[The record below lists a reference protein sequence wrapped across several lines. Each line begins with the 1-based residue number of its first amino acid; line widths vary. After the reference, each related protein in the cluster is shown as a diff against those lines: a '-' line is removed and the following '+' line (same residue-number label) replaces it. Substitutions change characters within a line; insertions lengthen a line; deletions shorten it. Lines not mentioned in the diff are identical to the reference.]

1 VKPNLVKR
9 GPMRRRLRILR
20 RRREA
25 MLLDLGALV
34 LEMHRHGRFLPDS
47 LQRRAAEA
55 VGTDAELRALSRSLE
70 AGDGDPDLVAAGIA
84 GNCSR
89 CGALHTIGS
98 AYCSQCGNELAG
110 GVLPRKAALGR
121 DPELAGGAPV
131 PRRTVAAAPVVTA
144 SAAAGAAGAAAATEG
159 EAESAEA
166 TEATKVIEPEETAAE
181 SPPEPG
187 PEPAATNGGSA
198 PPPPPISRRA
208 RATRV
213 RQRLDE
219 PSRST
224 QALPT
229 GLLAGIAAGLLVI
242 VVGILVLSSG
252 DGGDDEPNRAAQA
265 PAQNEPEPPPPDE
278 APTQSGPAAGGQS
291 ATPAALE
298 PVEDVTATAYDPT
311 GDDSEHDEEADLAVD
326 GDASTSWPT
335 EEYDTG
341 SFQKDGVGLV
351 LAPAEGVPA
360 RGLDVET
367 TTPGFDVTIYGAD
380 SSVVPDSID
389 SGWTEIANEEGVERK
404 GRIDL
409 DSAGSDFTHYLI
421 WITTL
426 PGDENKVEIT
436 EAQLLR

>member
-1 VKPNLVKR
+1 
-9 GPMRRRLRILR
+9 MRRRLRILR

-70 AGDGDPDLVAAGIA
+70 AGDGDPDLVAAGVA
-84 GNCSR
+84 GNCER
-89 CGALHTIGS
+89 CGALHTIGAS
-98 AYCSQCGNELAG
+98 FCSQCGNELAG
-110 GVLPRKAALGR
+110 GGMLPRKAALGS

-131 PRRTVAAAPVVTA
+131 PRRTVAVAPAPAVQLA
-144 SAAAGAAGAAAATEG
+144 SAEAG
-159 EAESAEA
+159 ESADTAQA
-166 TEATKVIEPEETAAE
+166 TEATEVMGAEPSGPETADEPETEEA
-181 SPPEPG
+181 
-187 PEPAATNGGSA
+187 PAAGSNGGGAS
-198 PPPPPISRRA
+198 PPPPIARRA

-219 PSRST
+219 PARPT

-252 DGGDDEPNRAAQA
+252 GDGDDASDRAAQA

-278 APTQSGPAAGGQS
+278 VPSPSGTPPDEPT
-291 ATPAALE
+291 TPATALE
-298 PVEDVTATAYDPT
+298 PVEDVTASDYDPT
-311 GDDSEHDEEADLAVD
+311 GDDQEHGEEAQLAVD

-341 SFQKDGVGLV
+341 SLQKDGVGLA
-351 LAPAEGVPA
+351 LAPVEAVPA
-360 RGLDVET
+360 RGLDLET
-367 TTPGFDVTIYGAD
+367 TTPGFNMTIYGAED
-380 SSVVPDSID
+380 PTVPSSID
-389 SGWTEIANEEGVERK
+389 SGWTQIASEDDVQRK

-409 DSAGSDFTHYLI
+409 DTAGRDFSHYLI
-421 WITTL
+421 WITEI
-426 PGDENKVEIT
+426 PPDENKVELA

>member
-1 VKPNLVKR
+1 
-9 GPMRRRLRILR
+9 MRRRLRILR

-70 AGDGDPDLVAAGIA
+70 AGDGNPDLVAAGVA

-89 CGALHTIGS
+89 CGALHAIGS
-98 AYCSQCGNELAG
+98 SFCSQCGNELAG
-110 GVLPRKAALGR
+110 GVLPRKAALGS

-131 PRRTVAAAPVVTA
+131 PRRTVAAAPAVTA
-144 SAAAGAAGAAAATEG
+144 TV
-159 EAESAEA
+159 AET
-166 TEATKVIEPEETAAE
+166 TEATQVVEPEQAETDETETETTPADEAEEQPSAATKT
-181 SPPEPG
+181 
-187 PEPAATNGGSA
+187 AATNGDSL
-198 PPPPPISRRA
+198 PPLPPISRRA

-219 PSRST
+219 PARN
-224 QALPT
+224 ARELPT
-229 GLLAGIAAGLLVI
+229 GLLAGIAAGLIVI
-242 VVGILVLSSG
+242 VVGILLLSSG
-252 DGGDDEPNRAAQA
+252 DDSSDEPNRAAQA
-265 PAQNEPEPPPPDE
+265 PAQGEPEPPPPDE
-278 APTQSGPAAGGQS
+278 AQTPAAAPTDDQG
-291 ATPAALE
+291 ATPTALE
-298 PVEDVTATAYDPT
+298 PVASVTATAYDPS
-311 GDDSEHDEEADLAVD
+311 GDDSEHSEEAQLAVD
-326 GDASTSWPT
+326 GDAATSWPT

-351 LAPAEGVPA
+351 LAPGEPQPA
-360 RGLDVET
+360 RGLDLQT
-367 TTPGFDVTIYGAD
+367 STPGFDVTIYGSDA
-380 SSVVPDSID
+380 SVIPDSID
-389 SGWTEIANEEGVERK
+389 SDWTEIASEDAVDGK

-409 DSAGSDFTHYLI
+409 DSAGSDFSNYLI

-426 PGDENKVEIT
+426 PGKENKVEIQ

>member
-1 VKPNLVKR
+1 
-9 GPMRRRLRILR
+9 MRRRLRILR

-55 VGTDAELRALSRSLE
+55 VGTDAELRSLSRSLE
-70 AGDGDPDLVAAGIA
+70 AGDGNPDLVAAGVA

-98 AYCSQCGNELAG
+98 SYCSQCGNELAG
-110 GVLPRKAALGR
+110 GVLPRKAALGS

-131 PRRTVAAAPVVTA
+131 PRRTVAAAPAPPTA
-144 SAAAGAAGAAAATEG
+144 PAVAAAT
-159 EAESAEA
+159 AQ
-166 TEATKVIEPEETAAE
+166 ATKVIEPEEAEAATGDE
-181 SPPEPG
+181 PEEATDEQVE
-187 PEPAATNGGSA
+187 PEPAATNGDSL
-198 PPPPPISRRA
+198 PPLPPVSRRA

-219 PSRST
+219 PARRT
-224 QALPT
+224 QELPT
-229 GLLAGIAAGLLVI
+229 GLLAGIAAGLIVI
-242 VVGILVLSSG
+242 VVGILLLSSG
-252 DGGDDEPNRAAQA
+252 GDGDDKSSPAAQA
-265 PAQNEPEPPPPDE
+265 PAQGQPEPPPPDE
-278 APTQSGPAAGGQS
+278 APSPSGAPTDDQGAA
-291 ATPAALE
+291 PAALE
-298 PVEDVTATAYDPT
+298 PVANVTATAYDPS
-311 GDDSEHDEEADLAVD
+311 GDDSEHDEEAQLAVD
-326 GDASTSWPT
+326 GDAATSWPT

-351 LAPAEGVPA
+351 LGPAGGVAA
-360 RGLDVET
+360 RGLDLQT
-367 TTPGFDVTIYGAD
+367 STPGFDVTIYGSD
-380 SSVVPDSID
+380 SSAVPDSID
-389 SGWTEIANEEGVERK
+389 SGWTEIASEDAVKGK

-409 DSAGSDFTHYLI
+409 DSAGSKFSNYLV

-426 PGDENKVEIT
+426 PGKENKVEIQ

>member
-1 VKPNLVKR
+1 VVKPNLVKR

-70 AGDGDPDLVAAGIA
+70 AGDGDPDLVAAGVA
-84 GNCSR
+84 GNCER
-89 CGALHTIGS
+89 CGALHTIG
-98 AYCSQCGNELAG
+98 AAFCSQCGKELPR
-110 GVLPRKAALGR
+110 GVLPRKAALGS
-121 DPELAGGAPV
+121 DPELAGGAPM
-131 PRRTVAAAPVVTA
+131 PRRTVVAAP
-144 SAAAGAAGAAAATEG
+144 AAAAALSSNGPEDGGDGGEG
-159 EAESAEA
+159 ETAEA
-166 TEATKVIEPEETAAE
+166 TQVLEPEPSAPET
-181 SPPEPG
+181 PDEPG
-187 PEPAATNGGSA
+187 AQEIQPAAANGGGA
-198 PPPPPISRRA
+198 PPPPISRRA

-219 PSRST
+219 PARPT

-229 GLLAGIAAGLLVI
+229 GLLAGIAAGLIVI

-252 DGGDDEPNRAAQA
+252 GGGDDEPDRAAQV

-278 APTQSGPAAGGQS
+278 VPSPSGTPPDEATSPA
-291 ATPAALE
+291 TALE
-298 PVEDVTATAYDPT
+298 PVEDVTASDYDPS
-311 GDDSEHDEEADLAVD
+311 GDDEEHGEEAQLAVD
-326 GDASTSWPT
+326 GDATTSWPT

-341 SFQKDGVGLV
+341 SLQKDGVGLA
-351 LAPAEGVPA
+351 LAPAEAVPA
-360 RGLDVET
+360 RGLDLET
-367 TTPGFDVTIYGAD
+367 TTPGFDMTIYGAED
-380 SSVVPDSID
+380 LEAPTSID
-389 SGWTEIANEEGVERK
+389 SGWTQIASEDAVGRK

-409 DSAGSDFTHYLI
+409 DTAGRDFSHYLI
-421 WITTL
+421 WITTV
-426 PGDENKVEIT
+426 PDDENKVEIV

>member
-1 VKPNLVKR
+1 
-9 GPMRRRLRILR
+9 MRRRLRILR

-70 AGDGDPDLVAAGIA
+70 AGDGNPDLVAAGVA

-89 CGALHTIGS
+89 CGALHTMGS
-98 AYCSQCGNELAG
+98 AFCSQCGNELAG
-110 GVLPRKAALGR
+110 GVLPRKAALGS
-121 DPELAGGAPV
+121 DPELAGAAPV
-131 PRRTVAAAPVVTA
+131 PRRTVAAVPVA
-144 SAAAGAAGAAAATEG
+144 SAQAEGDSADTTE
-159 EAESAEA
+159 
-166 TEATKVIEPEETAAE
+166 TTKVIEPEEAAADTATE
-181 SPPEPG
+181 

-198 PPPPPISRRA
+198 PPPPPIDRRA

-213 RQRLDE
+213 RQRLNE
-219 PSRST
+219 PARPT

-252 DGGDDEPNRAAQA
+252 DDGNDEPDRAAQV

-278 APTQSGPAAGGQS
+278 VPSPSGTPPEEPTAP
-291 ATPAALE
+291 ATALE
-298 PVEDVTATAYDPT
+298 PVEDVTATDYDPS
-311 GDDSEHDEEADLAVD
+311 GDDEEHGEEADLAVD

-341 SFQKDGVGLV
+341 SLQKDGVGLV
-351 LAPAEGVPA
+351 LAPVEAVAA
-360 RGLDVET
+360 RGLDLET
-367 TTPGFDVTIYGAD
+367 TTPGFDITIYGAD
-380 SSVVPDSID
+380 ASVVPDSID
-389 SGWTEIANEEGVERK
+389 SGWTEIASEDAVERK

-409 DSAGSDFTHYLI
+409 DSAGSKFSQYVI
-421 WITTL
+421 WITAL
-426 PGDENKVEIT
+426 AGDENKVEIS

>member
-1 VKPNLVKR
+1 
-9 GPMRRRLRILR
+9 
-20 RRREA
+20 

-70 AGDGDPDLVAAGIA
+70 AGDGNPDLVAAGVA
-84 GNCSR
+84 GNCGR
-89 CGALHTIGS
+89 CGALHTIGAS
-98 AYCSQCGNELAG
+98 FCSQCGNELSG
-110 GVLPRKAALGR
+110 SVLPRKAALGS

-131 PRRTVAAAPVVTA
+131 PRRTVAAAPAAVAAEADTA
-144 SAAAGAAGAAAATEG
+144 DTTDATQVMESEAPPREAADEVHTPDAQPAAA
-159 EAESAEA
+159 
-166 TEATKVIEPEETAAE
+166 
-181 SPPEPG
+181 
-187 PEPAATNGGSA
+187 NGGAA
-198 PPPPPISRRA
+198 PPPIGRRA

-219 PSRST
+219 PARPT

-229 GLLAGIAAGLLVI
+229 GLIAGIAAGLLVI

-252 DGGDDEPNRAAQA
+252 GDGDNESDRAAQT

-278 APTQSGPAAGGQS
+278 VPSPSGTPPEEEPTAP
-291 ATPAALE
+291 ATALE
-298 PVEDVTATAYDPT
+298 PVEDVTASDYDPS
-311 GDDSEHDEEADLAVD
+311 GDDQEHGEEAQLAVD

-341 SFQKDGVGLV
+341 SLQKDGVGLA
-351 LAPAEGVPA
+351 LAPATAVPA
-360 RGLDVET
+360 RGLDLQT
-367 TTPGFDVTIYGAD
+367 TTPGFDMTIYGAED
-380 SSVVPDSID
+380 AEAPTSID
-389 SGWTEIANEEGVERK
+389 SGWTQIASEDAVERK

-409 DSAGSDFTHYLI
+409 DTAGRDFSHYLI
-421 WITTL
+421 WITAV
-426 PGDENKVEIT
+426 PDDENKVEIA

>member
-1 VKPNLVKR
+1 
-9 GPMRRRLRILR
+9 
-20 RRREA
+20 

-70 AGDGDPDLVAAGIA
+70 AGDGNPDLVAAGIA

-89 CGALHTIGS
+89 CGAIHTIGS

-110 GVLPRKAALGR
+110 GVLPRKAALGT

-131 PRRTVAAAPVVTA
+131 PRRTVTAAP
-144 SAAAGAAGAAAATEG
+144 AAAA
-159 EAESAEA
+159 AET
-166 TEATKVIEPEETAAE
+166 TEATQVIEQDDAAVE
-181 SPPEPG
+181 APEPDAE
-187 PEPAATNGGSA
+187 PEPAATNGGAA
-198 PPPPPISRRA
+198 PPPPPINRRA

-219 PSRST
+219 PSRPA

-252 DGGDDEPNRAAQA
+252 GDGDDGEPNRAAQA

-278 APTQSGPAAGGQS
+278 APTQPGAPAGEES

-311 GDDSEHDEEADLAVD
+311 GDDSEHDEEAELAVD
-326 GDASTSWPT
+326 GDAATSWPT

-341 SFQKDGVGLV
+341 SLQKDGVGLV
-351 LAPAEGVPA
+351 LAPVEGVPA

-367 TTPGFDVTIYGAD
+367 TTPGFDMTIYGAD
-380 SSVVPDSID
+380 SSVVPDSIE

-404 GRIDL
+404 GRVDL

-421 WITTL
+421 WITAL
-426 PGDENKVEIT
+426 PGDENKVEIA

>member
-1 VKPNLVKR
+1 
-9 GPMRRRLRILR
+9 MRRRLRILR

-55 VGTDAELRALSRSLE
+55 VGTDAELRSLSRSLD
-70 AGDGDPDLVAAGIA
+70 AGDGNPDLVAAGVS
-84 GNCSR
+84 GNCER
-89 CGALHTIGS
+89 CGALHTIGAS
-98 AYCSQCGNELAG
+98 FCSQCGNELAG

-131 PRRTVAAAPVVTA
+131 PRRPVAAAPAATLA
-144 SAAAGAAGAAAATEG
+144 AAAGDGHENDAENGADAPEAAST
-159 EAESAEA
+159 AEA
-166 TEATKVIEPEETAAE
+166 TEVMEPESPEGDEPDGPDETPADV
-181 SPPEPG
+181 
-187 PEPAATNGGSA
+187 PEPAATNGGGA
-198 PPPPPISRRA
+198 PLPPINRRA

-219 PSRST
+219 PARSS

-229 GLLAGIAAGLLVI
+229 GLLAGIAAGLIVI

-252 DGGDDEPNRAAQA
+252 DDGSDEPDRAAQA
-265 PAQNEPEPPPPDE
+265 PAQGEPEPPPPDE
-278 APTQSGPAAGGQS
+278 APS
-291 ATPAALE
+291 ASEEPTTGAAALE
-298 PVEDVTATAYDPT
+298 PVTDVTASDYDPS
-311 GDDSEHDEEADLAVD
+311 GDSSEHGEATQLAVD

-341 SFQKDGVGLV
+341 SLQKDGVGLA
-351 LAPAEGVPA
+351 LSPAEPVPA
-360 RGLDVET
+360 RGLDLET
-367 TTPGFDVTIYGAD
+367 TTPGFEMTIYGAED
-380 SSVVPDSID
+380 PTLPTSID
-389 SGWTEIANEEGVERK
+389 SGWTQIASEDDVEQK

-409 DSAGSDFTHYLI
+409 DTAGRDFSHYLI
-421 WITTL
+421 WITAI
-426 PGDENKVEIT
+426 PDDDNKVEIV

>member
-1 VKPNLVKR
+1 
-9 GPMRRRLRILR
+9 MRRRLRILR

-55 VGTDAELRALSRSLE
+55 VGTDAELRSLSRSLE
-70 AGDGDPDLVAAGIA
+70 AGDGNPDLVAAGVA

-98 AYCSQCGNELAG
+98 AFCSQCGNELAS
-110 GVLPRKAALGR
+110 GVLPRKAALGS
-121 DPELAGGAPV
+121 DPELAGAAPV
-131 PRRTVAAAPVVTA
+131 PRRTVAAAPVA
-144 SAAAGAAGAAAATEG
+144 AAAATAAQETTAAPQD
-159 EAESAEA
+159 EVESAET
-166 TEATKVIEPEETAAE
+166 TEATQVIGSDEASAETPAE
-181 SPPEPG
+181 

-198 PPPPPISRRA
+198 PLPPPINRRA

-219 PSRST
+219 PARPA

-252 DGGDDEPNRAAQA
+252 DDGGDEPNSAAQA

-278 APTQSGPAAGGQS
+278 APSASGAPAGEEP

-298 PVEDVTATAYDPT
+298 PVEGVTATAYDPA

-351 LAPAEGVPA
+351 LEPAEGVPA
-360 RGLDVET
+360 RGLDLET
-367 TTPGFDVTIYGAD
+367 TTPGFDITIYGDD

-389 SGWTEIANEEGVERK
+389 SGWTEIASEEGVERK

-421 WITTL
+421 WFTTL
-426 PGDENKVEIT
+426 PGDENKVEIS

>member
-1 VKPNLVKR
+1 
-9 GPMRRRLRILR
+9 MRRRLRILR

-70 AGDGDPDLVAAGIA
+70 AGDGNPDLVAAGVA

-89 CGALHTIGS
+89 CGALHTVGS
-98 AYCSQCGNELAG
+98 SFCSQCGNELAG
-110 GVLPRKAALGR
+110 GVLPRKAALGS
-121 DPELAGGAPV
+121 DPELAGAAPV
-131 PRRTVAAAPVVTA
+131 PRRTVAAAP
-144 SAAAGAAGAAAATEG
+144 AA
-159 EAESAEA
+159 AEA
-166 TEATKVIEPEETAAE
+166 TQVMEVEPSAPESEDEPAEQEAAE
-181 SPPEPG
+181 PAASEPQ
-187 PEPAATNGGSA
+187 PAATNGGA
-198 PPPPPISRRA
+198 APPPISRRT

-219 PSRST
+219 PARRT

-252 DGGDDEPNRAAQA
+252 DDGDDGPNRAAQA

-278 APTQSGPAAGGQS
+278 VPSPSG
-291 ATPAALE
+291 TPAEPESPATALE
-298 PVEDVTATAYDPT
+298 PVEDVTATDYDPS
-311 GDDSEHDEEADLAVD
+311 GDDEEHGEEAQLAVD
-326 GDASTSWPT
+326 GDAATSWPT

-341 SFQKDGVGLV
+341 ALQKDGVGLV
-351 LAPAEGVPA
+351 LAPAEAVPA
-360 RGLDVET
+360 RGLDLQT
-367 TTPGFDVTIYGAD
+367 ATPGFNMTIYGAE

-389 SGWTEIANEEGVERK
+389 SGWTEIASEDAVERK

-409 DSAGSDFTHYLI
+409 DSAGSDFSHYLI
-421 WITTL
+421 WITEL
-426 PGDENKVEIT
+426 GPDENKVEIA

>member
-55 VGTDAELRALSRSLE
+55 VGTDAELRSLSRSLE
-70 AGDGDPDLVAAGIA
+70 AGDGNPDLVAAGVA

-98 AYCSQCGNELAG
+98 SFCSQCGNELSS
-110 GVLPRKAALGR
+110 GVLPRKAALGS
-121 DPELAGGAPV
+121 DPELAGAAPV
-131 PRRTVAAAPVVTA
+131 PRRTVAAAPV
-144 SAAAGAAGAAAATEG
+144 AAAATAQETTATPED
-159 EAESAEA
+159 EAEG
-166 TEATKVIEPEETAAE
+166 TESTQATKVIEPPDEAADTTPE
-181 SPPEPG
+181 S
-187 PEPAATNGGSA
+187 EPATTNGDTA
-198 PPPPPISRRA
+198 PPLPPINRRA

-219 PSRST
+219 PARST

-252 DGGDDEPNRAAQA
+252 DDNGDQPNSAAQA

-278 APTQSGPAAGGQS
+278 APSQSGAPAGEEPAA
-291 ATPAALE
+291 PAALE
-298 PVEDVTATAYDPT
+298 PVEGVTATAYDPA

-326 GDASTSWPT
+326 GDAATSWPT

-351 LAPAEGVPA
+351 LEPAEGVPA
-360 RGLDVET
+360 RGLDLET
-367 TTPGFDVTIYGAD
+367 TTPGFDVTIYGDD

-389 SGWTEIANEEGVERK
+389 SGWTEIANEDAVERK

-421 WITTL
+421 WFTSL
-426 PGDENKVEIT
+426 PGDENKVEIS

>member
-1 VKPNLVKR
+1 MKPNLIKR

-55 VGTDAELRALSRSLE
+55 VGTDAELRSLSRSLE
-70 AGDGDPDLVAAGIA
+70 AGDGNPDLVAAGVA

-98 AYCSQCGNELAG
+98 SFCSQCGNELSG
-110 GVLPRKAALGR
+110 GVLPRKAALGS

-131 PRRTVAAAPVVTA
+131 PRRTVTAAPVA
-144 SAAAGAAGAAAATEG
+144 AAAATAAQESTAAPED
-159 EAESAEA
+159 EADSADTA
-166 TEATKVIEPEETAAE
+166 EATKVIEPDEEAADTA
-181 SPPEPG
+181 PE
-187 PEPAATNGGSA
+187 PEPATTNGDTA
-198 PPPPPISRRA
+198 PPPPPINRRA
-208 RATRV
+208 RQTRV

-219 PSRST
+219 PARSSQT
-224 QALPT
+224 LPT

-252 DGGDDEPNRAAQA
+252 DDGGDEPKSAAQA

-278 APTQSGPAAGGQS
+278 APSQSGAPAAEEP

-298 PVEDVTATAYDPT
+298 PVQSVTATAYDPA

-326 GDASTSWPT
+326 GDAATSWPS

-341 SFQKDGVGLV
+341 SFQKDGVGLI
-351 LAPAEGVPA
+351 LEPAEGVPA
-360 RGLDVET
+360 RGLDLET
-367 TTPGFDVTIYGAD
+367 TTPGFDVTIYGDD

-389 SGWTEIANEEGVERK
+389 SGWTEIANEDAVERK

-421 WITTL
+421 WITAL
-426 PGDENKVEIT
+426 PGDENKVEIA